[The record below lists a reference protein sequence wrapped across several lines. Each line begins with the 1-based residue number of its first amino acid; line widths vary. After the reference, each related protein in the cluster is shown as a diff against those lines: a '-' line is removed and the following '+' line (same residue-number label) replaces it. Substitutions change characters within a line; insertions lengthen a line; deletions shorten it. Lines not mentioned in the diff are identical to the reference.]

1 MGMNGIPPPPPPRTA
16 RVVKIAALAALL
28 AAGVLL
34 LASSVAA
41 SSPPAAPTGL
51 TATAGDGSVTLAWD
65 DPGDAS
71 ITAYEYNLNHNDT
84 STGRLSGWGPW
95 TAIAGSGASTTSH
108 TFTGLVNGREYRYH
122 VRAVN
127 ATGVSVGAPNA
138 PPWFAA
144 AIPATAP
151 KPTPKP
157 IPTPAPTPAP
167 TPTPTPAPPAP
178 PAAPTGFTATAG
190 DGSVTLAWDDPS
202 DASIT
207 AYEYNLNHND
217 TSTGNLSG
225 WGPWTAIPGSGASTT
240 SHTFTGLT
248 NGREYRYHLRA
259 VNSGGA
265 SIGAPNAPPWFAAAT
280 PRGYDPDLAVDNLV
294 VDPGNGYLDLSWDAA
309 DGATHYDIRAK
320 ESGVNDWHAVAW
332 KWAGTSYRYTTDKTI
347 DYVAVRALS
356 ADSVGP
362 WVELSR
368 MPPDD
373 FMNVATGIAAQ
384 SGGVAM
390 AAMSG
395 GASAQSGAS
404 IQSKLAAPT
413 GLTIFRLATRITE
426 IDLNW
431 SNVKGATAYN
441 IVCSPGSSGWAW
453 HACGWRDSGTVTYTS
468 VPTSQTRP
476 VTATH
481 YERKA
486 GESPH
491 PPGRYP
497 LWYGR
502 HYQVAVRAVN
512 NNPDDA
518 GPWTYSGVINP
529 IYGYL
534 KDFAYT
540 RAPGSIT
547 MSWTPSYFTTGY
559 EIDCDAYDPT
569 QIPYSP
575 SYTRCATLT
584 DQDDT
589 AAKHTVTLS
598 TWTAGGVT
606 YTIDDSKTYDIRVCS
621 TNATGRACTLAPW
634 IHPNPPTLASSNITA
649 TTATLTI
656 ANHTDQWWYQA
667 DAGPDATCQGPVG
680 AGTTTQDVT
689 GLSPGTA
696 YVYKAYSATGCA
708 NANLLATAATF
719 TTDAQ
724 LTVSNLTLTA
734 AKITIAGHSG
744 QWWYQ
749 ADTAPHTACQGP
761 VGAGTATADVTGLTS
776 YTAYVYTAYD
786 ATGCAAA
793 DLIATAASFS
803 TGLSVSNLSAS
814 NSNTY
819 HPIDGYGQGFT
830 TGSAASTLKSATVQF
845 HNVFGNVNATVSL
858 RAADSNGKPASTALA
873 SLSGTP
879 VKGQQ
884 SVFTCTDGGGS
895 DCSLEANTKYFIYV
909 SGSSG
914 YVSSTDSNTETLAP
928 AANGW
933 SIEDAMRRQPNH
945 DLEGNGR
952 ALKIKVEAVPVAW
965 SLSVSGVTT
974 AGATLTVPS
983 HQTGAWWYKATS
995 GPHSTCQGP
1004 ISGASSVTLS
1014 GLSAGATYTYSVY
1027 GASGCASANLLA
1039 TAAAFTTPSLTAS
1052 SITATGATLTIA
1064 GHADAWRYK
1073 ATSGPHTTCQPE
1085 VAAGTSTASLTGLT
1099 AGTSYTY
1106 SAYSDS
1112 SCNNL
1117 LATAASFTTLATL
1130 ASSNVSATGA
1140 TLTIAGHTGDWYYQ
1154 HTNTGATCDGPVTGT
1169 STTVTLSANTSYT
1182 FSAYSDSECANANLL
1197 ATAAA
1202 FTTPH
1207 SPPGAPTNL
1216 RVNTST
1222 WRADWN
1228 APSNKGSGG
1237 NSLTYTLQ
1245 CKKSGSGWVTEVS
1258 GTSNTYET
1266 YLNKNQCRH
1275 FTSYIRVQAVNSA
1288 TNLAGGW
1295 HQIKLY

>member
-1 MGMNGIPPPPPPRTA
+1 MGMNGILPPPPRTA

-65 DPGDAS
+65 DPSDAS

-167 TPTPTPAPPAP
+167 TPTPTPTPTPEPVAP

-190 DGSVTLAWDDPS
+190 DGSVTLAWDNPS

-280 PRGYDPDLAVDNLV
+280 PRAYDAGLVVDNLV

-309 DGATHYDIRAK
+309 AGATHYDIRAK

-589 AAKHTVTLS
+589 AAKHTVTIS

-634 IHPNPPTLASSNITA
+634 IHPNPTLAASSVTG

-656 ANHTDQWWYQA
+656 NHHSAAWWYKA
-667 DAGPDATCQGPVG
+667 NTGPDTTCQSVSAGASSDNLTG
-680 AGTTTQDVT
+680 LTAGTVYVY
-689 GLSPGTA
+689 TA
-696 YVYKAYSATGCA
+696 YGKSGC
-708 NANLLATAATF
+708 NAADLLATAAF
-719 TTDAQ
+719 
-724 LTVSNLTLTA
+724 
-734 AKITIAGHSG
+734 
-744 QWWYQ
+744 
-749 ADTAPHTACQGP
+749 
-761 VGAGTATADVTGLTS
+761 GTPQ
-776 YTAYVYTAYD
+776 
-786 ATGCAAA
+786 
-793 DLIATAASFS
+793 
-803 TGLSVSNLSAS
+803 SVSAGNLSEA
-814 NSNTY
+814 NTNTSFTLGT
-819 HPIDGYGQGFT
+819 HAQGFT
-830 TGSAASTLKSATVQF
+830 TGGATGGYTLA
-845 HNVFGNVNATVSL
+845 NATVEFFATFNSNISITL
-858 RAADSNGKPASTALA
+858 RAAQANGKPATTTRATLTGTVG
-873 SLSGTP
+873 SGQRT
-879 VKGQQ
+879 
-884 SVFTCTDGGGS
+884 FTCDAANTNN
-895 DCSLEANTKYFIYV
+895 DCSLAANTAYFIYI
-909 SGSSG
+909 SGSNSG
-914 YVSSTDSNTETLAP
+914 YLRTTDSNEQALAP
-928 AANGW
+928 SENGW
-933 SIEDAMRRQPNH
+933 SIEDAARQWPNFN
-945 DLEGNGR
+945 LESSGK
-952 ALKIKVEAVPVAW
+952 AMKI
-965 SLSVSGVTT
+965 SVSATT
-974 AGATLTVPS
+974 VARASLTVTPTS
-983 HQTGAWWYKATS
+983 LTIGDYTGSWWYKADT
-995 GPHSTCQGP
+995 GPHAACQGP
-1004 ISGASSVTLS
+1004 VSGTSQAISGLTS
-1014 GLSAGATYTYSVY
+1014 GATYTYKAY
-1027 GASGCASANLLA
+1027 ADSACKVLLA

-1064 GHADAWRYK
+1064 NHADAWRYK

-1140 TLTIAGHTGDWYYQ
+1140 TLTIAGHTGDWYYR
-1154 HTNTGATCDGPVTGT
+1154 HTNTGATCDGPVSGT

-1197 ATAAA
+1197 AAAAA

-1216 RVNTST
+1216 SVNKNT
-1222 WRADWN
+1222 WGATWS
-1228 APSNKGSGG
+1228 APSDKGSGG

-1245 CKKSGSGWVTEVS
+1245 CKRGSGGWVTEVS
-1258 GTSNTYET
+1258 GTTNTYET
-1266 YLNKNQCRH
+1266 YLNKNQCRQWN
-1275 FTSYIRVQAVNSA
+1275 SYLRVQAVNSA

>member
-1 MGMNGIPPPPPPRTA
+1 M
-16 RVVKIAALAALL
+16 KIAALAALL
-28 AAGVLL
+28 TAGVLL

-65 DPGDAS
+65 DPSDAS

-95 TAIAGSGASTTSH
+95 TAIPGSGASTTSH

-122 VRAVN
+122 LRAVN

-157 IPTPAPTPAP
+157 TPTPAPTPAPTP

-240 SHTFTGLT
+240 SHTFTGLV

-280 PRGYDPDLAVDNLV
+280 PRAYDAGLVVDNLV

-309 DGATHYDIRAK
+309 DGATHYDVRAK

-384 SGGVAM
+384 SGGLTM

-395 GASAQSGAS
+395 GASVAAVTNPTIPGSPLVRY
-404 IQSKLAAPT
+404 IAPT
-413 GLTIFRLATRITE
+413 LSEIKRATYRLKARINVSYTGDNSRDVAGDNFVCSDTE
-426 IDLNW
+426 GWYWHPCGWIDVDDGNK
-431 SNVKGATAYN
+431 VKYTTVPVTYN
-441 IVCSPGSSGWAW
+441 I
-453 HACGWRDSGTVTYTS
+453 GTDGNNNVEIVSY
-468 VPTSQTRP
+468 R
-476 VTATH
+476 
-481 YERKA
+481 R
-486 GESPH
+486 GDESPH
-491 PPGRYP
+491 ENGDYTLIRSRKYHIAARTVGADEKTGNAKSSTWTVSKVLNPVYAHLQNFTWTRTPG
-497 LWYGR
+497 
-502 HYQVAVRAVN
+502 QIAM
-512 NNPDDA
+512 
-518 GPWTYSGVINP
+518 T
-529 IYGYL
+529 
-534 KDFAYT
+534 
-540 RAPGSIT
+540 
-547 MSWTPSYFTTGY
+547 WTPNFWTTGY
-559 EIDCDAYDPT
+559 EFDCDTYDPDVT
-569 QIPYSP
+569 YNPTF
-575 SYTRCATLT
+575 TRCATLT
-584 DQDDT
+584 DQVDT

-598 TWTAGGVT
+598 SWTAGGAT
-606 YTIDDSKTYDIRVCS
+606 YTIDDSKAYDIRVCS
-621 TNATGRACTLAPW
+621 THVTARDCWLAPIIW
-634 IHPNPPTLASSNITA
+634 PNPTLAASSVTG

-656 ANHTDQWWYQA
+656 NHHSAAWWYKA
-667 DAGPDATCQGPVG
+667 NTGPDTTCQSVSAGASSDNLTG
-680 AGTTTQDVT
+680 LTAGTVYVY
-689 GLSPGTA
+689 TA
-696 YVYKAYSATGCA
+696 YGKSGC
-708 NANLLATAATF
+708 NAADLLATAAF
-719 TTDAQ
+719 
-724 LTVSNLTLTA
+724 
-734 AKITIAGHSG
+734 
-744 QWWYQ
+744 
-749 ADTAPHTACQGP
+749 
-761 VGAGTATADVTGLTS
+761 GTPQ
-776 YTAYVYTAYD
+776 
-786 ATGCAAA
+786 
-793 DLIATAASFS
+793 
-803 TGLSVSNLSAS
+803 SVSAGNLSEA
-814 NSNTY
+814 NTSTSFTLGT
-819 HPIDGYGQGFT
+819 HAQGFT
-830 TGSAASTLKSATVQF
+830 TGGATGGYTLA
-845 HNVFGNVNATVSL
+845 NATVEFFATFNSNISITL
-858 RAADSNGKPASTALA
+858 RAAQANGKPATTTRATLTGTVG
-873 SLSGTP
+873 SGQRT
-879 VKGQQ
+879 
-884 SVFTCTDGGGS
+884 FTCDAANTNN
-895 DCSLEANTKYFIYV
+895 DCSLAANTAYFIYI
-909 SGSSG
+909 SGSNSG
-914 YVSSTDSNTETLAP
+914 YLRTTDSNEQALAP
-928 AANGW
+928 SENGW
-933 SIEDAMRRQPNH
+933 SIEDAARQWPNFN
-945 DLEGNGR
+945 LESSGK
-952 ALKIKVEAVPVAW
+952 AMKI
-965 SLSVSGVTT
+965 SVSATT
-974 AGATLTVPS
+974 VARASLTATPTSLTIGDY
-983 HQTGAWWYKATS
+983 TGSWWYKADT
-995 GPHSTCQGP
+995 GPHATCQGP
-1004 ISGASSVTLS
+1004 VSGTSQAISGLTS
-1014 GLSAGATYTYSVY
+1014 GATYTYKAY
-1027 GASGCASANLLA
+1027 ADSACKVLLA

-1052 SITATGATLTIA
+1052 SITGTGATLTIA
-1064 GHADAWRYK
+1064 NHADAWRYK
-1073 ATSGPHTTCQPE
+1073 ATGGPHTTCQPE

-1117 LATAASFTTLATL
+1117 LATAAPFTTLATL

-1140 TLTIAGHTGDWYYQ
+1140 TLTIAGHTGDWYYR
-1154 HTNTGATCDGPVTGT
+1154 HTNTGATCDGPVSGT

-1207 SPPGAPTNL
+1207 SAPGAPTNL
-1216 RVNTST
+1216 SVNKTT
-1222 WRADWN
+1222 WGATWS
-1228 APSNKGSGG
+1228 APSDKGSGG
-1237 NSLTYTLQ
+1237 NSVTYTLQ
-1245 CKKSGSGWVTEVS
+1245 CRKSGGGWVTEVS
-1258 GTSNTYET
+1258 GTSNTYDT